1 MNLNRSNLPP
11 LAERIRPQ
19 TIKEFEGQHKL
30 LSKNS
35 LLSNAIKSG
44 NLFSMVFWGPPG
56 SGKTTLAKLIA
67 KNSNYDFYELS
78 AVSSG
83 VKDLREILKKGKE
96 QTLLN
101 KPVLLFI
108 DEIHRFNKSQQDSL
122 LHGVEQGIV
131 TLIGATTENPSFE
144 VISALLSR
152 CRVIS
157 LTKHSEE
164 DLNLILENA
173 VSNDI
178 VISQKEFE
186 INPIAKKLLIKSA
199 GGDARKMLNT
209 FELAFSLLNESD
221 TECNES
227 HIQNALQDKS
237 ILYDKDGDYHYDVI
251 SAFIK
256 SVRGSDPDASIYWL
270 AIMLEGGEK
279 PEFIA
284 RRLIILASEDIGNA
298 EPYALSLANA
308 TFDAVHKI
316 GLPESAYVLAQATTY
331 LASLPK
337 SNASTNAIIN
347 AKNFIKE
354 NGTGSVPLHLRNA
367 VKGLMK
373 DLGYGK
379 NYKYPHSY
387 PRGYVEENY
396 FPEEIK
402 VKPNF
407 YKPKEI
413 GREKFLKER
422 LSSLKN
428 K

>member
-19 TIKEFEGQHKL
+19 SIKEFEGQHKL

-35 LLSNAIKSG
+35 LLSNVIKNG
-44 NLFSMVFWGPPG
+44 NLFSMIFWGPPG

-67 KNSNYDFYELS
+67 KNSNYDYYQLS

-83 VKDLREILKKGKE
+83 VKDLREILKKGRE
-96 QTLLN
+96 QTLLK
-101 KPVLLFI
+101 KPIVLFI
-108 DEIHRFNKSQQDSL
+108 DEIHRFSKSQQDSL

-144 VISALLSR
+144 IISALLSR
-152 CRVIS
+152 CRIMS
-157 LTKHSEE
+157 LTKHPEI
-164 DLNLILENA
+164 DLEVILENA
-173 VSNDI
+173 IKNDI
-178 VISQKEFE
+178 IIAKKKFM
-186 INPIAKKLLIKSA
+186 INSIAKKLLIKSA
-199 GGDARKMLNT
+199 DGDARKMLNT

-221 TECNES
+221 NECNES
-227 HIQNALQDKS
+227 HIQNALQNKS
-237 ILYDKDGDYHYDVI
+237 VLYDKDGDYHYDVI

-308 TFDAVHKI
+308 TYDAVNKI
-316 GLPESAYVLAQATTY
+316 GLTDSAYVLAQATTY
-331 LASLPK
+331 LACLPK
-337 SNASTNAIIN
+337 SNASATAIIN

-354 NGTGSVPLHLRNA
+354 NGSCSVPLHLKNA
-367 VKGLMK
+367 ATGLMNK
-373 DLGYGK
+373 TGYK
-379 NYKYPHSY
+379 
-387 PRGYVEENY
+387 ENY
-396 FPEEIK
+396 FPEEIQI
-402 VKPNF
+402 KPTF
-407 YKPKEI
+407 YKPKEL
-413 GREKFLKER
+413 GREKFLKNQ